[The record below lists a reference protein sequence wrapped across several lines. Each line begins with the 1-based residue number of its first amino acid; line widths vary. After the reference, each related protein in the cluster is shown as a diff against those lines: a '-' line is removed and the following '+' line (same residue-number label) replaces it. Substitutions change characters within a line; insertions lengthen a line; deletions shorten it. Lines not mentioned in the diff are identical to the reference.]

1 MKPQLFAFT
10 SAFARRCFKSL
21 TLLDSGNATTNQA
34 KSLGESFGSHHQNR
48 VKKIDEKKSNEKK
61 NIDFLSLVV

>member
-1 MKPQLFAFT
+1 MKPQFFAFT

-34 KSLGESFGSHHQNR
+34 KSFGELFGSHHQNR
-48 VKKIDEKKSNEKK
+48 VKKIDEKKIE
-61 NIDFLSLVV
+61 